1 MGAFAY
7 HIAVNVVL
15 VGMMVRV
22 NREAIACSGAKQR
35 EVGGVRADR
44 LGLAVAADVVIQ
56 TDDLVG
62 RGHHQM
68 QVVAYHEHAA
78 AFAFGNGINK
88 GIELRLTRNI
98 NALGRFV

>member
-22 NREAIACSGAKQR
+22 NRETIACSGAKQR

-44 LGLAVAADVVIQ
+44 LGLAVAADVVEGLWVFCTSLFSIF
-56 TDDLVG
+56 LP
-62 RGHHQM
+62 
-68 QVVAYHEHAA
+68 
-78 AFAFGNGINK
+78 
-88 GIELRLTRNI
+88 
-98 NALGRFV
+98 